1 MKYLGQR
8 VKIRACNS
16 IHESWHGLSGVA
28 RTINNDDKVEGDY
41 EIVFDDGDTLIVR
54 EFEVEPEKK
63 DGDSVRT
70 SRTNAGS
77 KQSAKETQN

>member
-8 VKIRACNS
+8 VKIKACNS

-28 RTINNDDKVEGDY
+28 HIVNNDNKVEGDY
-41 EIVFDDGDTLIVR
+41 EIVFDDGDTLTVK

-63 DGDSVRT
+63 DDDSVRT
-70 SRTNAGS
+70 SRTNARG